1 MGHARGRT
9 PSHRRCA
16 AAQARPCRGGH
27 AAAWHRPAR
36 ATVPFDFALCTL
48 TVTIAPGFER
58 HTARTRPRRW
68 TSPSRTARAA
78 ASVSLSL
85 AEPSSVPRVVYPFTY
100 TLPDPIPAR
109 IKPRS
114 TEIGEVRRAPCRAA
128 AEQRTPVTCA
138 AAPAPFA
145 LDRQILDQRARLDL
159 NPSHNEPLD
168 LDPMVWIQAYRFGL
182 ALFLKRP
189 PVLLIST
196 RTPL

>member
-1 MGHARGRT
+1 M
-9 PSHRRCA
+9 
-16 AAQARPCRGGH
+16 
-27 AAAWHRPAR
+27 
-36 ATVPFDFALCTL
+36 
-48 TVTIAPGFER
+48 
-58 HTARTRPRRW
+58 
-68 TSPSRTARAA
+68 
-78 ASVSLSL
+78 SLSL

-128 AEQRTPVTCA
+128 AEQGTPVTCA

-145 LDRQILDQRARLDL
+145 LDRHILDQRARLDL
-159 NPSHNEPLD
+159 SPSHSEPLD
-168 LDPMVWIQAYRFGL
+168 RDPTARIRRYRFGL
-182 ALFLKRP
+182 SFFLKRP